1 MARLGSCIAKGHII
15 YKATK
20 FAIEHCTSSDLKW
33 AFVWVDERSSNG
45 HIAKVMSDMVYEQ
58 AYKFVLL
65 NHPTMKNWME
75 L

>member
-45 HIAKVMSDMVYEQ
+45 HIAKVMSDMVYE
-58 AYKFVLL
+58 
-65 NHPTMKNWME
+65 
-75 L
+75 